1 VIEVTNEFRVP
12 ADPGTVYDYLLALEQ
27 VGECIPG
34 AQVGPAGDDGAH
46 PAEIALKLGPMR
58 FNYRGRV
65 RLEDRLAPER
75 RATLVADVREA
86 RGQGTAKA
94 RMEVSV
100 DGEDN
105 GARVVTRTEVQ
116 LTGRAA
122 SMGRGVID
130 DVAARM
136 VDDMAACITQRLA
149 SQPAAAGAPASPA
162 EPQRPVGGFRL
173 MLRVFWDKLF
183 KRRR

>member
-1 VIEVTNEFRVP
+1 VIEVRNEFSVP
-12 ADPGTVYDYLLALEQ
+12 ADPGRVYDYLLALEQ

-34 AQVGPAGDDGAH
+34 AQVGPPGDDGAH
-46 PAEIALKLGPMR
+46 PAEIAVKLGPMR

-65 RLEDRLAPER
+65 RLEDRLKPER

-94 RMEVSV
+94 RMEMSV

-136 VDDMAACITQRLA
+136 VDDMAACITQRLGSQSAA
-149 SQPAAAGAPASPA
+149 SVPAAPAAPRAV
-162 EPQRPVGGFRL
+162 RGLRL
-173 MLRVFWDKLF
+173 MLRVLWGKLF

>member
-46 PAEIALKLGPMR
+46 PAEIAVKLGPMR

-116 LTGRAA
+116 LTGRGG

-130 DVAARM
+130 DVAARI
-136 VDDMAACITQRLA
+136 VGDMATCITQRLG
-149 SQPAAAGAPASPA
+149 SQPAASAPRAPAASP
-162 EPQRPVGGFRL
+162 RSVGGLRL
-173 MLRVFWDKLF
+173 MLRVLWGKLF